1 MFIRKA
7 VYEELLNRIAGLE
20 KQVKGA
26 KKAYSDAVYD
36 VTDKAAE
43 DIEKRFR
50 VIQDYIYEE
59 SSRNDDRIDRVIGD
73 KFGKL
78 ESKFGKLES
87 ELDSKIEKAINDL
100 NIEDKVLLKVVKA
113 TFNNWEEK

>member
-1 MFIRKA
+1 MMFIRKA

-36 VTDKAAE
+36 VTYKAEE
-43 DIEKRFR
+43 DIKQRFGI
-50 VIQDYIYEE
+50 IQDHIYEE
-59 SSRNDDRIDRVIGD
+59 SSRNDDRIDMVIED
-73 KFGKL
+73 
-78 ESKFGKLES
+78 KFGKLES